1 MSRLRSHRAVATVLL
16 ALAPL
21 AGCSPSSTSYPLPAS
36 PAGAITLLVRL
47 GEDTL
52 GFEQYTRTGTRME
65 GILVQRVPFTNIA
78 HYSVELGAGD
88 VPTRAEYTLR
98 RGNGAPVIGST
109 QSLSVAFGTDSVT
122 FTAHRASGDTTRT
135 AAAHGALL
143 PYLNGS
149 YGLFELALARLRASG
164 RDSLEFGIVP
174 LNFNVRGSTPLPV
187 KLLGND
193 AARITWF
200 GSPLFARVDPRGHL
214 VGMDGSQ
221 TTVKVRV
228 DRVAA
233 INLDSIGRAWAARDS
248 VAGPTGQV
256 STRDTARATIGNAH
270 VWVDYG
276 RPALRGRNVWSNGVL
291 GDTLWRTG
299 ANAATQLGT
308 DADIAIGGVTIPAG
322 TYSLWTA
329 TTGGYA
335 LVVNRQ
341 HGQWG
346 TEHDPKQDM
355 VRIPLRATSLS
366 SPVER
371 FTIDFTPDANATL
384 LTLAWATSASAS
396 PFRRSRT

>member
-1 MSRLRSHRAVATVLL
+1 MSRHRSSRAVATALL
-16 ALAPL
+16 TVTPF
-21 AGCSPSSTSYPLPAS
+21 AGCSTSSTSYPLPAS
-36 PAGAITLLVRL
+36 PAGATTLLVRL

-52 GFEQYTRTGTRME
+52 GIEQYTRDATRMQ
-65 GILVQRVPFTNIA
+65 GVLVQRVPFTTVA
-78 HYSVELGAGD
+78 HYNVELGAGN
-88 VPTRAEYTLR
+88 VPKRAEYTLR
-98 RGNGAPVIGST
+98 RGNGTPVVGST

-135 AAAHGALL
+135 AALRGTFL

-149 YGLFELALARLRASG
+149 YGLFELALARLRAAA
-164 RDSLEFGIVP
+164 RDSMDFAIVP
-174 LNFNVRGSTPLPV
+174 LNFNVRGTTPLPIRIT
-187 KLLGND
+187 GAD
-193 AARITWF
+193 AARINWF
-200 GSPLFARVDPRGHL
+200 GDPLFARFDARGRL

-221 TTVKVRV
+221 TTDKVRV
-228 DRVAA
+228 DRVSAV
-233 INLDSIGRAWAARDS
+233 NVDSVGRAWALRDS
-248 VAGPTGQV
+248 ISGPVGQV

-276 RPALRGRNVWSNGVL
+276 RPALRGRNVWANGVL

-308 DADIAIGGVTIPAG
+308 DGDIAIGGVTIPAG

-329 TTGGYA
+329 TTGGYQ

-355 VRIPLRATSLS
+355 VRIPLRESPVTP
-366 SPVER
+366 PVER
-371 FTIDFTPDANATL
+371 FTIDFAPATDARM
-384 LTLAWATSASAS
+384 LTFTWGDKRLSVPVSAK
-396 PFRRSRT
+396 

>member
-1 MSRLRSHRAVATVLL
+1 MSRLRSNRAVATALL
-16 ALAPL
+16 ALTPI
-21 AGCSPSSTSYPLPAS
+21 AGCSTSSTSYPLPSS
-36 PAGAITLLVRL
+36 PAGATTLLVRL

-52 GFEQYTRTGTRME
+52 GIEQYTRTGTRMQ
-65 GILVQRVPFTNIA
+65 GVLVQRVPFTTVA
-78 HYSVELGAGD
+78 HYNVELGAGD
-88 VPTRAEYTLR
+88 VPERAEYTLR
-98 RGNGAPVIGST
+98 RGSGAPVVGST
-109 QSLSVAFGTDSVT
+109 QSLSVSFGTDSVT
-122 FTAHRASGDTTRT
+122 FTAHRASGDTTRS
-135 AAAHGALL
+135 AAARGALL

-149 YGLFELALARLRASG
+149 YGLFELAIARLRAAG
-164 RDSLEFGIVP
+164 RDSMQFGIIP

-187 KLLGND
+187 KLTGTD

-200 GSPLFARVDPRGHL
+200 GDPLFARFDSRGHL

-233 INLDSIGRAWAARDS
+233 VNLDSVGRVWAARDS
-248 VAGPTGQV
+248 LAGPAGQV

-276 RPALRGRNVWSNGVL
+276 RPRARGRTLLGGVIPY
-291 GDTLWRTG
+291 DRVWRTG

-308 DADIAIGGVTIPAG
+308 DADIIIGGATIPAG

-329 TTGGYA
+329 TTGGYQ

-346 TEHDPKQDM
+346 TEHDPAQDM
-355 VRIPLRATSLS
+355 VRIPLRETTVS

-371 FTIDFTPDANATL
+371 FTIGFVPESGSTL
-384 LTLAWATSASAS
+384 LTLTWGDKRLSVPVSAK
-396 PFRRSRT
+396 

>member
-1 MSRLRSHRAVATVLL
+1 MSRLRSLRAVATALL

-21 AGCSPSSTSYPLPAS
+21 AGCSTSSTSFPLPTS
-36 PAGAITLLVRL
+36 PAGATTLLVRL

-52 GFEQYTRTGTRME
+52 GIEQYTRTATRMQ
-65 GILVQRVPFTNIA
+65 GVLVQRVPFTTVA
-78 HYSVELGAGD
+78 HYSVELGAENAPER
-88 VPTRAEYTLR
+88 VEYTLR
-98 RGNGAPVIGST
+98 RGNGTPVVGST
-109 QSLSVAFGTDSVT
+109 QSLSVAFGADSVT
-122 FTAHRASGDTTRT
+122 FTSHRASGDTART
-135 AAAHGALL
+135 AALRGPFV

-164 RDSLEFGIVP
+164 RDSMQFGIIP

-187 KLLGND
+187 KITGTD

-200 GSPLFARVDPRGHL
+200 GDPLFARFDSRGHL
-214 VGMDGSQ
+214 IGLDGSQ

-228 DRVAA
+228 DRIAA
-233 INLDSIGRAWAARDS
+233 VNLDSVGRAWSVRDS
-248 VAGPTGQV
+248 LAGPTGQV

-276 RPALRGRNVWSNGVL
+276 RPALRGRDVWANGVL

-308 DADIAIGGVTIPAG
+308 DADIAIGGVVIPAG
-322 TYSLWTA
+322 IYSLWTA
-329 TTGGYA
+329 TTGGYH

-346 TEHDPKQDM
+346 TEHDQKQDM
-355 VRIPLRATSLS
+355 VRIPLRESPLS
-366 SPVER
+366 PVVER
-371 FTIDFTPDANATL
+371 FTIGFVPEANATL
-384 LTLAWATSASAS
+384 LTLSWGDKRLSVPVTAQ
-396 PFRRSRT
+396 

>member
-1 MSRLRSHRAVATVLL
+1 MQGV
-16 ALAPL
+16 
-21 AGCSPSSTSYPLPAS
+21 
-36 PAGAITLLVRL
+36 
-47 GEDTL
+47 
-52 GFEQYTRTGTRME
+52 
-65 GILVQRVPFTNIA
+65 LVQRVPFTTVA
-78 HYSVELGAGD
+78 HYNVELGAGD
-88 VPTRAEYTLR
+88 VPERAEYTLR
-98 RGNGAPVIGST
+98 RGSGAPVVGST
-109 QSLSVAFGTDSVT
+109 QSLSVSFGTDSVT
-122 FTAHRASGDTTRT
+122 FTAHRASGDTTRS
-135 AAAHGALL
+135 AAARGALL

-149 YGLFELALARLRASG
+149 YGLFELAIARLRAAG
-164 RDSLEFGIVP
+164 RDSMQFGIIP

-187 KLLGND
+187 KLTGTD

-200 GSPLFARVDPRGHL
+200 GDPLFARFDSRGHL

-233 INLDSIGRAWAARDS
+233 VNLDSVGRVWAARDS
-248 VAGPTGQV
+248 LAGPAGQV

-276 RPALRGRNVWSNGVL
+276 RPALRGRNVWASGVL

-308 DADIAIGGVTIPAG
+308 DADIVIGGATIPAG

-329 TTGGYA
+329 TTGGYQ

-346 TEHDPKQDM
+346 TEHDPAQDM
-355 VRIPLRATSLS
+355 VRIPLRETTVS

-371 FTIDFTPDANATL
+371 FTIGFVPESGSTL
-384 LTLAWATSASAS
+384 LTLTWGDKRLSVPVSAK
-396 PFRRSRT
+396 

>member
-1 MSRLRSHRAVATVLL
+1 MSRLRSDLAVAAALL
-16 ALAPL
+16 ALMPVV
-21 AGCSPSSTSYPLPAS
+21 GCTPSSTSTVLPSS
-36 PAGAITLLVRL
+36 PAGATTLLVRL

-52 GFEQYTRTGTRME
+52 GMEQYTRTGTRMQ
-65 GILVQRVPFTNIA
+65 GVLVQRVPFTTVA
-78 HYSVELGAGD
+78 HYNVQLGANGA
-88 VPTRAEYTLR
+88 PERAEYTLR
-98 RGNGAPVIGST
+98 RGNGAAIVGSS
-109 QSLSVAFGTDSVT
+109 QSLSVGFGADSVT
-122 FTAHRASGDTTRT
+122 FTAHRASGDTTRR
-135 AAAHGALL
+135 AAATGALL

-149 YGLFELALARLRASG
+149 YGLFELAIARLRASG
-164 RDSLEFGIVP
+164 RDSMQFGIIP

-187 KLLGND
+187 KITSND

-200 GSPLFARVDPRGHL
+200 GDPLFARYDSRGHL
-214 VGMDGSQ
+214 VGLDGSQ
-221 TTVKVRV
+221 TTIKVRV

-233 INLDSIGRAWAARDS
+233 IDLDSLGRAWAARDS

-276 RPALRGRNVWSNGVL
+276 RPALRGRDVWVNGVL

-299 ANAATQLGT
+299 ANAATQLST
-308 DADIAIGGVTIPAG
+308 DADIMIGGTTIPAG

-329 TTGGYA
+329 TSGGYH

-346 TEHDPKQDM
+346 TEHDPKQDFA
-355 VRIPLRATSLS
+355 RIPLSESATA

-371 FTIDFTPDANATL
+371 FTIGFTPEGSATL
-384 LTLAWATSASAS
+384 LTFAWGDKRLSVPVT
-396 PFRRSRT
+396 TK